1 MINEVIEKIEAQQ
14 AGNEGTTIFAVGEQ
28 LKEICKESE
37 HNAQLV
43 YEDMQGSGMTI
54 SDCEAKIRAFAD
66 KLHKAHPGKAIGVS
80 PFEADKIIREFY
92 GLGGKAA
99 VEEKAPEINIDD
111 FLG

>member
-1 MINEVIEKIEAQQ
+1 MIDKVIEKIEAQQ
-14 AGNEGTTIFAVGEQ
+14 AGNEGTTVFAVGEQ

-43 YEDMQGSGMTI
+43 YEDMQGTGMTI
-54 SDCEAKIRAFAD
+54 TDCEAKIKEFAD
-66 KLHKAHPGKAIGVS
+66 KLHKKHKGKAIGVS

-92 GLGGKAA
+92 GLGAKA
-99 VEEKAPEINIDD
+99 EEPEKAPEINIDD